1 MTISTIKKLNNP
13 SILFFAALTAVTFAI
28 ALLSHSYFTDRA
40 FYLNQ
45 DRYTL
50 QRLQGDLATYR
61 GGSAGPV
68 DVRVISN
75 LERSVRIGTDDYL
88 IAKTSAPALP
98 AAYSVSYP
106 NGHRYS
112 VQDTNGILLSYD
124 AKGEFVV
131 EIAAYSGGVRIDEPT
146 ETYLPA
152 SLVAAAYPEY
162 HRTPGRPGFLF
173 LALAFMIFGWCSFR
187 YERFQTLLFRL
198 SPSQLL
204 YDNPEPSD
212 FYYFMSKVGGIA
224 VMVGSIWVACQAFVS
239 G

>member
-1 MTISTIKKLNNP
+1 MAVEIKKLRNP
-13 SILFFAALTAVTFAI
+13 SVLFFAALAAVTLAV

-68 DVRVISN
+68 GVRVSGGGK
-75 LERSVRIGTDDYL
+75 RTVRIGADDYV
-88 IAKTSAPALP
+88 IAKTSAPPLP
-98 AAYSVSYP
+98 AAYTVAYP
-106 NGHRYS
+106 NGHRYA
-112 VQDTNGILLSYD
+112 VEDNNGMLLSYD
-124 AKGEFVV
+124 AKGELVV
-131 EIAAYSGGVRIDEPT
+131 DIAAYSGGVRIDEPI

-152 SLVAAAYPEY
+152 SLVAAAYPDY
-162 HRTPGRPGFLF
+162 HRAQGRPGFLF
-173 LALAFMIFGWCSFR
+173 LALAFMIFGWCCFR
-187 YERFQTLLFRL
+187 YERFQTRLFYL
-198 SPSQLL
+198 SPRQLL

-212 FYYFMSKVGGIA
+212 FYYFMSKAGGIA
-224 VMVGSIWVACQAFVS
+224 VMGGSVWVACQAFVS